1 MMSGQRTCE
10 IACMKKS
17 TLDSSLTLQQCR
29 CSSFERGKIGD

>member
-17 TLDSSLTLQQCR
+17 TLGSSLTLQQCR